1 MPKSCVLSF
10 AVLAAFSVFR
20 PLHADETKETPP
32 DHYLATITVEYNRS
46 RLTSLGVRDFP
57 SLVDDVNK
65 FLSRREFTLQDL
77 EAMHVWGSS
86 ASLKDVA
93 RFKVTFTRQPDP
105 PKEIKQPEQPV
116 AVPPSIVANAQIA
129 APAQVEQKTVAQPV
143 AAATPPPQPQPQLV
157 AAPGP
162 ADPPADTAAAAEPAN
177 FHGRLPA
184 HYLQVGVTD
193 SQRQKIYS
201 VQATYD
207 AKITSL
213 KNQLSEATAKRDA
226 EVRAVLTADQQKQ
239 LDKLAGT
246 AAKAQAPQKSPPA
259 K

>member
-1 MPKSCVLSF
+1 MPKSCVLSL
-10 AVLAAFSVFR
+10 AVVAAFSVYR
-20 PLHADETKETPP
+20 PLEADETKEAPP
-32 DHYLATITVEYNRS
+32 DHYRATITVEYNRPK
-46 RLTSLGVRDFP
+46 LTSLGVRDFP
-57 SLVDDVNK
+57 SLVDDVNT

-93 RFKVTFTRQPDP
+93 RFKMTFAREPEP
-105 PKEIKQPEQPV
+105 PKETKQPEQP
-116 AVPPSIVANAQIA
+116 AMPPAIIANAQIA

-143 AAATPPPQPQPQLV
+143 ATTNPPVQPQIQP
-157 AAPGP
+157 AA
-162 ADPPADTAAAAEPAN
+162 ADPTADTAAEGEPTST

-184 HYLQVGVTD
+184 HYTQVGVTD
-193 SQRQKIYS
+193 TQRQKIYS
-201 VQATYD
+201 IQSSFD

-213 KNQLSEATAKRDA
+213 KNQLSEASAKRDA

-239 LDKLAGT
+239 LDKLTG
-246 AAKAQAPQKSPPA
+246 AATKAQPVQKSPPA